1 MSRGLGLRVQ
11 PGADH
16 AQPKEGGP
24 EMKLSTRNRLP
35 GTVTEVVKGEAAAK
49 VALDVGDG
57 NKMVALIT
65 RESAEEL
72 GLEEG
77 QRVTALVKATDVM
90 IQTEDGGV
98 A

>member
-1 MSRGLGLRVQ
+1 M
-11 PGADH
+11 A
-16 AQPKEGGP
+16 
-24 EMKLSTRNRLP
+24 LSTRNRLP

-65 RESAEEL
+65 RESADEL